1 LPTNFLKI
9 ESARL
14 VDIIAR
20 RRCRLEPGASPH
32 LRVHKRVELR
42 SPALIVALAG
52 WSDAAEVAT
61 QAARFL
67 VRAWDAEPVAEID
80 PEEFY
85 VFTELRPHVRIAE
98 GAQRKIDWPGN
109 EFFAHR
115 ARDDGRD
122 CLIFIGHE
130 PHLKWR
136 TYVQAMMSQAEAVGT
151 SLVVCLGGLLADVPH
166 SRAPKLTGSA
176 TDPLLAERLGRLN
189 VRSSRYEGPTSLL
202 SVLNQACRGRKLSA
216 ASIWGNVP
224 HYIQHSQN
232 PAVTAAILRR
242 LDNLLDLGLDLRELD
257 ESATSFESQVAEA
270 ISRDLEAQAYVRKLE
285 QREDQGE
292 DEEPDMPVLG
302 QGDLPSGEEVVR
314 QLEEFLKRRS
324 SEDE

>member
-1 LPTNFLKI
+1 M
-9 ESARL
+9 
-14 VDIIAR
+14 
-20 RRCRLEPGASPH
+20 
-32 LRVHKRVELR
+32 
-42 SPALIVALAG
+42 IVALAG

-67 VRAWDAEPVAEID
+67 VRAWDADPVAEID

-98 GAQRKIDWPGN
+98 GAQRKIDWPEN
-109 EFFAHR
+109 QFFAHR
-115 ARDDGRD
+115 AEGDGRD

-136 TYVQAMMSQAEAVGT
+136 TYVQALMSQAESVGT

-176 TDPLLAERLGRLN
+176 TDPHLAERLGRLN
-189 VRSSRYEGPTSLL
+189 VRSSRYEGPTSML

-224 HYIQHSQN
+224 HYIQHGQN
-232 PAVTAAILRR
+232 PSVTAAMLRR
-242 LDNLLDLGLDLRELD
+242 LDGLLDLRLELRELE
-257 ESATSFESQVAEA
+257 ESASSFEAQVAEA

-285 QREDQGE
+285 QREDHGD
-292 DEEPDMPVLG
+292 DEEPDVSSLG
-302 QGDLPSGEEVVR
+302 TGDLPSGEEVVR
-314 QLEEFLKRRS
+314 QLEEFLKRRNP
-324 SEDE
+324 DEEPRS

>member
-1 LPTNFLKI
+1 M
-9 ESARL
+9 
-14 VDIIAR
+14 
-20 RRCRLEPGASPH
+20 PH
-32 LRVHKRVELR
+32 LRIRKKVELR

-67 VRAWDAEPVAEID
+67 TRTWDAELVADID

-85 VFTELRPHVRIAE
+85 VFTELRPHVRISE
-98 GAQRKIDWPGN
+98 GAQRKIDWPSN

-115 ARDDGRD
+115 ADGDGRD

-136 TYVQAMMSQAEAVGT
+136 TYVQSLMAQAEAVGT

-166 SRAPKLTGSA
+166 SRKPKLTGSA
-176 TDPLLAERLGRLN
+176 TDPQLAERLGRLN

-232 PAVTAAILRR
+232 PAVTAAMLQQ
-242 LDNLLDLGLDLRELD
+242 LDGLLELGLDLDELED
-257 ESATSFESQVAEA
+257 SARAFESQVAEA
-270 ISRDLEAQAYVRKLE
+270 ISRDQEAQAYVRKLE
-285 QREDQGE
+285 QREDQGD
-292 DEEPDMPVLG
+292 DEEPDLANIG

-324 SEDE
+324 SEEE